1 MRNSFRLK
9 SLVIGV
15 VILFV
20 GINTIPVTSGHLIK
34 QSNPLEL
41 MTLKVENPF
50 MVIKQSQLIP
60 LLTFINGTG
69 KTSKE
74 LLEIHDR
81 FKFLLIFDFINAEAE
96 LKWGF
101 LDLPLWEWFP
111 LIFNPVGPHRFIAI
125 GFFGDIQ
132 KIDDEYHIKGHCLR
146 FVCGNLP

>member
-1 MRNSFRLK
+1 MFNSFRLK
-9 SLVIGV
+9 SLVIGEI
-15 VILFV
+15 ILFV
-20 GINTIPVTSGHLIK
+20 GISIVPVTSGYLIIQNNSRK
-34 QSNPLEL
+34 L
-41 MTLKVENPF
+41 MTSKIENPF

-101 LDLPLWEWFP
+101 LGLPLWEWFP
-111 LIFNPVGPHRFIAI
+111 LIFNPVGPYRFIAI

-132 KIDDEYHIKGHCLR
+132 KIDDEYHIKGYCLR
-146 FVCGNLP
+146 FVCGNLQ